1 MEFSK
6 ARYRR
11 RKMWNRLAHGLFL
24 LAMLVGVLVLAVLIL
39 DTLRDGWRHLDWQF
53 LSSFASRRPERAG
66 ILAALAG
73 TLWVIGLTIPLV
85 LVIGV
90 ATAIFLEEYQGQ
102 NRLARFIQLNINNLA
117 GVPSII
123 YGILG
128 LAIFVRFF
136 QLGHVILAATLTMTL
151 LILPIVIVAAQ
162 EAIRSVPPSL
172 RQASLALGATKWQT
186 ISRVVLPAALP
197 GILTG
202 FILALSRAIG
212 ETAPLIMVGAVT
224 YIRSLPHGLMDAYTV
239 LPIQIYS
246 WVILPNPVFH
256 ELAAAAIIVLLVV
269 LILMNS
275 IAIYIRNRF
284 QNRY

>member
-1 MEFSK
+1 MDFSK
-6 ARYRR
+6 ARFRR
-11 RKMWNRLAHGLFL
+11 RQWLNRCAHGLFFLATL
-24 LAMLVGVLVLAVLIL
+24 LGVLVLAVLIW
-39 DTLRDGWRHLDWQF
+39 DTFRDGWRHLDWQF
-53 LSSFASRRPERAG
+53 LSQFASRRPERAG

-73 TLWVIGLTIPLV
+73 TFWVIGLTIPLV
-85 LVIGV
+85 LIIGV

-136 QLGHVILAATLTMTL
+136 QLGYVVLAATLTMTL

-186 ISRVVLPAALP
+186 IFRVVLPAALP

-224 YIRSLPHGLMDAYTV
+224 YIRAVPHGLMDPFTV
-239 LPIQIYS
+239 LPIQIYN
-246 WVILPNPVFH
+246 WVTLPNAAFH
-256 ELAAAAIIVLLVV
+256 ELAAAAILVLLAV
-269 LILMNS
+269 LILMNA

>member
-1 MEFSK
+1 MELSK
-6 ARYRR
+6 ARFRR
-11 RKMWNRLAHGLFL
+11 RKMWNRLAHGLFF
-24 LAMLVGVLVLAVLIL
+24 LATLVGVLVLAVLIA
-39 DTLRDGWRHLDWQF
+39 DTIRDGWRHLDWQF
-53 LSSFASRRPERAG
+53 LSSFASRRAEKAG

-102 NRLARFIQLNINNLA
+102 NRWARFIQLNINNLA

-136 QLGHVILAATLTMTL
+136 QLGFVVLAATLTMTL

-224 YIRSLPHGLMDAYTV
+224 YIRSVPQGLMDAYTV

-246 WVILPNPVFH
+246 WVILPNPAFH
-256 ELAAAAIIVLLVV
+256 ELAAAAILVLLAV
-269 LILMNS
+269 LLLMNA
-275 IAIYIRNRF
+275 IAIFIRNRY